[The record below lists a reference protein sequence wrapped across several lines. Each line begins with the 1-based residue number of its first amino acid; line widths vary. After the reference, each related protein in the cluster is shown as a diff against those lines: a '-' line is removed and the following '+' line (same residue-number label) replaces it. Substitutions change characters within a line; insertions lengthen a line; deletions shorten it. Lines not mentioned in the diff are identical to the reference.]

1 MEEKE
6 QKELEEKIIKF
17 KQSIEERLQQEYQ
30 EKINSISENE
40 EKQEEIKLTEIINIK
55 YYDEFELKT
64 KIKDLILKLQD
75 IYIIELKNGE
85 NTTYEIYSKD
95 INHKIAQID
104 IKGTISFFDEKID
117 EDTTLEELE
126 ENNSDKN
133 SLNFNKEDLEEIEKN
148 QEKEQ
153 VLEENKEDEEEKTEG
168 FQDEKELFEDTEKST
183 QILEEELKLDKGDI
197 RSCTKLKLS
206 GRDNLFRNKVKECRQ
221 YDAVKLVYISS
232 KDTFRFVGLK
242 RGQPPKFLE
251 TIEPSKGTME
261 KSIDINQ
268 DGSRVEKENIKGIMK
283 FNGSKDYD
291 FSVKIGQYG
300 YIELSVLRK
309 DPVTNKYIST
319 QLETTT
325 QRPTKEEVNKLMDK
339 DKNKRIAEE
348 VQEYE
353 EEKKERGKDAK
364 VDINDI
370 SDEGRK
376 VKEETEKRLEDKG
389 KLEKEDNEQ
398 ERTLDENVKKY
409 YY

>member
-6 QKELEEKIIKF
+6 QKELEEKIMKF
-17 KQSIEERLQQEYQ
+17 KQNIEEKLQQEHQ
-30 EKINSISENE
+30 EKIKNTYENE

-55 YYDEFELKT
+55 YYDQFELKT

-75 IYIIELKNGE
+75 IYIVELKNGE

-104 IKGTISFFDEKID
+104 IKGKISFFDEKID

-126 ENNSDKN
+126 ENNTDKN
-133 SLNFNKEDLEEIEKN
+133 SFNFSKEELEEIEKN
-148 QEKEQ
+148 QEKEEQ
-153 VLEENKEDEEEKTEG
+153 EKEDEEKTKEH
-168 FQDEKELFEDTEKST
+168 QNKEQELFEDTEKST

-232 KDTFRFVGLK
+232 QESFRFVGLK

-353 EEKKERGKDAK
+353 EEKKERGKEAK